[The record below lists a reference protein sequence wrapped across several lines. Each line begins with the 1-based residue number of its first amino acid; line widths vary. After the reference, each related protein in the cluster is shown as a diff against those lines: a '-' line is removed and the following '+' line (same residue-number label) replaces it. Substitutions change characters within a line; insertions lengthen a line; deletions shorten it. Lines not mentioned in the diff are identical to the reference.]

1 MNLTK
6 TCGRPRCAGF
16 TLVELL
22 VVIGLMALLGTISIG
37 GYFAAS
43 RGMKVRG
50 SVQDTVSFIRHAQQ
64 VCLIDNTPTAVLFVN
79 RYTGKKKEG
88 GEMYGTAIAIKMAGR
103 ISNIS
108 SSGRSGTGKAA
119 GPMLID
125 EFADWNSSYP
135 HDAGASGDE
144 RGMRLYNM
152 RDLETR
158 ANGGIER
165 ISSLMNNWAGYIR
178 MADRQDCEILLQAGM
193 RTDAWCDVF
202 KKNPRD
208 NREFSAIDYDN
219 GNDYRWGL
227 GFHPRNKG
235 LNQAGWKIG
244 DAYGTEI
251 GVMDLP
257 MNFIYGS
264 RAPSDSGAMEPASL
278 AAVVFTPS
286 MVASY
291 NDYKF
296 PMQTV
301 SIYAIGVNGQEDSP
315 AKIGDIRANDT
326 EDQK

>member
-1 MNLTK
+1 MNSTK
-6 TCGRPRCAGF
+6 TTGRSRRAGF

-50 SVQDTVSFIRHAQQ
+50 AIQDTVSFIRHAQQ
-64 VCLIDNTPTAVLFVN
+64 VCLIDNTPTAVIFVN
-79 RYTGKKKEG
+79 RYTAKEE
-88 GEMYGTAIAIKMAGR
+88 GEAYGTAIAIKMAGR

-108 SSGRSGTGKAA
+108 KSGKSGTGKSA

-152 RDLETR
+152 TDIETR
-158 ANGGIER
+158 ANGGIDR
-165 ISSLMNNWAGYIR
+165 ISSLMNNWTGYIR
-178 MADRQDCEILLQAGM
+178 MADRQDCEVLLQAGM
-193 RTDAWCDVF
+193 RTDDWCSIY

-208 NREFSAIDYDN
+208 NREYSSIDYDN
-219 GNDYRWGL
+219 GNDFRWGL

-257 MNFIYGS
+257 MNFIYGT
-264 RAPSDSGAMEPASL
+264 REPTKNGTLDAASI
-278 AAVVFTPS
+278 AAVVFAPS
-286 MVASY
+286 KVASY

-301 SIYAIGVNGQEDSP
+301 PISAIGINGGEKVT
-315 AKIGDIRANDT
+315 KIGEIRANDT